1 DLNGPAKALFRV
13 ESLMKR
19 REWSLHY
26 DVAPE
31 GRRFVFLVDQPSPKA
46 RPRIDVTL
54 GWTQHLSKSLR

>member
-1 DLNGPAKALFRV
+1 
-13 ESLMKR
+13 MKR
-19 REWSLHY
+19 GEWSLHY

-54 GWTQHLSKSLR
+54 GWTQHLPESLR